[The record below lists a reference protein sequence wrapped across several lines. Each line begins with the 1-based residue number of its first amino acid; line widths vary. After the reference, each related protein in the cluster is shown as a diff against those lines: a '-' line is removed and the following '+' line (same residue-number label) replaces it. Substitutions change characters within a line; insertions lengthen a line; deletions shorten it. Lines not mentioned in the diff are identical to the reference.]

1 MPIPVDLLSAG
12 ARQLGNE
19 LTPEQ
24 ISQFERFADL
34 LIHWN
39 RKFNLTRITDPE
51 EIVMKHFL
59 DSLTCL
65 NAAEFPLGAMII
77 DVGTGPGMPGIP
89 LKIARPD
96 LLLVLLD
103 SVRKKLTFLD
113 EVVRELNL
121 SNVETLHSRAEDAG
135 HHIKH
140 RERYDIV
147 LARALG
153 RFAPLSELCLPL
165 AKVKGTVLAMK
176 GPNVSEE
183 LQAAEHAIGT
193 LGGRIEKVVE
203 TAIPGTDMARTI
215 VVIRK
220 LRQTLKKYPRSPADI
235 ERSPL

>member
-1 MPIPVDLLSAG
+1 MSILVELLTAG
-12 ARQLGNE
+12 ARQLGIE
-19 LTPEQ
+19 LSPEQ

-34 LIHWN
+34 LIDWN
-39 RKFNLTRITDPE
+39 RKFNLTRITEPE
-51 EIVMKHFL
+51 EIVTKHFL

-65 NAAEFPLGAMII
+65 KAVDFPRDAMVI
-77 DVGTGPGMPGIP
+77 DVGAGPGMPGIP

-103 SVRKKLTFLD
+103 SVRKKLTFLE
-113 EVVRELNL
+113 EVVRDLHLND
-121 SNVETLHSRAEDAG
+121 VETLHSRAEDAG
-135 HHIKH
+135 HHFKH

-153 RFAPLSELCLPL
+153 RLAPLSELCLPF
-165 AKVKGTVLAMK
+165 ARVKGAVLAMK
-176 GPNVSEE
+176 GPDVAEE
-183 LQAAEHAIGT
+183 LQAAKHAVGT
-193 LGGRIEKVVE
+193 LGGRVEKVVE

-220 LRQTLKKYPRSPADI
+220 LRQTLKKYPRSPAEI